1 MLMHITSVRIKTLL
15 IRVNASICNTP
26 SGNYQTSIA
35 CKTRKKQMTA
45 FNEIFTS
52 YSNSVSFFFLLVDTV
67 VEDHSP
73 HGMGGKSN
81 YYQIITKKI
90 STYVLKSKSIL
101 RNQIKYIFNVSA
113 VHMGP
118 NIIIIH

>member
-1 MLMHITSVRIKTLL
+1 MRFSPHIQIL
-15 IRVNASICNTP
+15 
-26 SGNYQTSIA
+26 
-35 CKTRKKQMTA
+35 
-45 FNEIFTS
+45 FH
-52 YSNSVSFFFLLVDTV
+52 FFFLLVDTV